1 MAPQSELWRAGACEL
16 SHDII
21 ESIRKVGDLPA
32 MRSLVG
38 DFGNFIGAPWWALI
52 THEDLRERRPGMV
65 DIRHYPEGASRRII
79 DKCRFRR
86 DVIMRGS
93 LLIETAATWTELFK
107 RLTLDQADRIAIELG
122 WRENLIEGVTVPCAK
137 LGFCFGSC
145 TFAGF
150 ANARRA
156 ELAVGPAQTFGL
168 FAFARAR
175 QLSGASTPL
184 APPPR
189 LKPGQRDCIVL
200 SGRGLLNKEIAHRLR
215 LTERTVESYLR
226 DACRAYSVRTA
237 KELRVAAVLAG
248 EIGIDEIYQLP

>member
-1 MAPQSELWRAGACEL
+1 MALRHELWRDGACEL

-21 ESIRKVGDLPA
+21 QSIRSIDDETA
-32 MRSLVG
+32 MRSLIG

-52 THEDLRERRPGMV
+52 THEDLREWRPGMV

-107 RLTLDQADRIAIELG
+107 RLTLDEADRIAIELG

-137 LGFCFGSC
+137 LGYCFGSC

-150 ANARRA
+150 ANAGRA

-175 QLSGASTPL
+175 QLSGAPAPI

-189 LKPGQRDCIVL
+189 LKPSQRDCLVL
-200 SGRGLLNKEIAHRLR
+200 SGRSHSNKEIAHRLG

-226 DACRAYSVRTA
+226 DACRAYGVRTA